1 MRCQLELNEM
11 SQKSEGSNSPRRKNV
26 TIARIKIIAYSL
38 LFLVMLVFIIAILVE
53 KILFS

>member
-1 MRCQLELNEM
+1 M

-38 LFLVMLVFIIAILVE
+38 LLLVMLVFIIAILIQFV
-53 KILFS
+53 

>member
-1 MRCQLELNEM
+1 M
-11 SQKSEGSNSPRRKNV
+11 SRENEGSNSPRRQNM

-38 LFLVMLVFIIAILVE
+38 LFLVMLAFIIAIFVE

>member
-1 MRCQLELNEM
+1 M
-11 SQKSEGSNSPRRKNV
+11 SQRSEGSNSSGRKNV

-38 LFLVMLVFIIAILVE
+38 LFLVMLVFIIAVFVE